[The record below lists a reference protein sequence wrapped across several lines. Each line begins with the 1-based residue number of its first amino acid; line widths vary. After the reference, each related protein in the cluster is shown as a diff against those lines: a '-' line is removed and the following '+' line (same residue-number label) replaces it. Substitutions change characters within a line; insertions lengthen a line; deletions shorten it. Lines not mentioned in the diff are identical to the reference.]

1 MKAKKN
7 KTVEEQLPDM
17 QMTVAERRHV
27 CKATASEENQAAK
40 TEERYREIVQRK
52 NLADFAREQA
62 EDLAFL
68 WAEVERLR
76 MKNFP
81 SLNQLKHN

>member
-27 CKATASEENQAAK
+27 CKATGNNHFSSLQMQLSEP
-40 TEERYREIVQRK
+40 
-52 NLADFAREQA
+52 LSD
-62 EDLAFL
+62 
-68 WAEVERLR
+68 W
-76 MKNFP
+76 
-81 SLNQLKHN
+81 